1 MRDNIPTHG
10 TISWGR
16 RLMPAAIALGLALM
30 LVLGFAQTAGAQSN
44 SAASANGPLTFGTNN
59 LVTCDYGVAG
69 AYGMNSHHN
78 GSFAPRT
85 IKETI
90 IPEGQR
96 NISPRCRHPPP

>member
-44 SAASANGPLTFGTNN
+44 SAASANGPLTFGNN
-59 LVTCDYGVAG
+59 FFVTGDYVVAG
-69 AYGMNSHHN
+69 AGHNSLIC
-78 GSFAPRT
+78 AAYDVQPA
-85 IKETI
+85 KAMA
-90 IPEGQR
+90 
-96 NISPRCRHPPP
+96 